1 MSNINFSLLETA
13 RLLRQKTQ
21 KEVVEAIGISQASLS
36 KAEHGLQE
44 LPIDIMSKLYD
55 YYDLPET
62 FFLRSEGVSPLGHLY
77 YRKKLT
83 ITNKVIDSFLWIF
96 AGIAVLFFVGFCNSK
111 LRKKEEKVFEEWVN
125 GTVWFNRAFKFYGH
139 EIYANTER
147 AMDAL

>member
-1 MSNINFSLLETA
+1 MSNINFTLLETA

-36 KAEHGLQE
+36 KAEHGPQE

-62 FFLRSEGVSPLGHLY
+62 FFLRSEEVSPLGHLY

-83 ITNKVIDSFLWIF
+83 ITNKVIDSFVAKVKIF
-96 AGIAVLFFVGFCNSK
+96 
-111 LRKKEEKVFEEWVN
+111 KVIIDDLMSSVELPKYTLGNYVPDDN
-125 GTVWFNRAFKFYGH
+125 LSAK
-139 EIYANTER
+139 
-147 AMDAL
+147 